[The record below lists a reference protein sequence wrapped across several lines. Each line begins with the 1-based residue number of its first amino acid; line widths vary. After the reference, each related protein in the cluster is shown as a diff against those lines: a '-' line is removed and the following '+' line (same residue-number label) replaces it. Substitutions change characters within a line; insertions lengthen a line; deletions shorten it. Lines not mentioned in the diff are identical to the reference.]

1 MRSTKKRAS
10 PATSSLQLQLPT
22 PKKRVVLSDLTNS
35 PHVGSTR
42 NSEDFAPNKPKCE
55 NNGAYPNSNCE
66 LDEPT
71 KAETVISSTSTSTD
85 LDHFNS
91 NSIHSHLRAQ
101 EMEVHRR
108 PFPDYMEIVQ
118 NEVSTFMREILV
130 NWLVEVAEEYK
141 LVSDTIYLTI
151 SYIDRF
157 LSSNVVSKSKIQL
170 LGVSCMLNASQYE
183 EISPPNV
190 EDFCYITDN
199 SYTKEEVMDMER
211 EVQKFLNFEMGIPT
225 IKNFLRIY
233 TRAAQENCNSSNLQF
248 ELLGCY
254 LAELSLLDYRCVRFL
269 PSVVAASAIF
279 LTRFTIQP
287 EMHPWSLALQ
297 CYSGYRPFDLMECVL
312 TLHDLQINRKGSS
325 LQAVR
330 EKYMQHKYKCVASLT
345 SPSEIPACYFEAI
358 NG

>member
-35 PHVGSTR
+35 PDVGSTR

-55 NNGAYPNSNCE
+55 NNGAYRNSNCE

-71 KAETVISSTSTSTD
+71 EAETVISSTSTSTD

-108 PFPDYMEIVQ
+108 PFPDYMETVQ

-211 EVQKFLNFEMGIPT
+211 EVQKILNFEMGIPT

-297 CYSGYRPFDLMECVL
+297 CYTGYRPFDLMECVL

-345 SPSEIPACYFEAI
+345 SPSEIPACYFEVI

>member
-10 PATSSLQLQLPT
+10 SATSSLQLQLPT

-35 PHVGSTR
+35 PDVGSTR

-55 NNGAYPNSNCE
+55 NNGASPNCE

-71 KAETVISSTSTSTD
+71 KSETVVSSICM
-85 LDHFNS
+85 DHFNCTYS

-108 PFPDYMEIVQ
+108 PFPDYMETVQ

-211 EVQKFLNFEMGIPT
+211 EVQNFLNFEMGIPT

-233 TRAAQENCNSSNLQF
+233 TRAAQENCNSSSLQF

-269 PSVVAASAIF
+269 PSVIAASAIF

-345 SPSEIPACYFEAI
+345 SPSEIPACYFEVI

>member
-10 PATSSLQLQLPT
+10 SATSSLQLQLPT

-35 PHVGSTR
+35 PDVGSTR

-55 NNGAYPNSNCE
+55 NNGAYTNCE

-71 KAETVISSTSTSTD
+71 KSETVISSTCM
-85 LDHFNS
+85 DHFNCTYS

-108 PFPDYMEIVQ
+108 PFPDYMETVQ

-211 EVQKFLNFEMGIPT
+211 EVQNFLNFEMGIPT

-233 TRAAQENCNSSNLQF
+233 TRAAQENCN
-248 ELLGCY
+248 
-254 LAELSLLDYRCVRFL
+254 
-269 PSVVAASAIF
+269 
-279 LTRFTIQP
+279 
-287 EMHPWSLALQ
+287 SLALQ

-345 SPSEIPACYFEAI
+345 SPSEIPACYFEVI

>member
-10 PATSSLQLQLPT
+10 SATSSLQLQFPT

-35 PHVGSTR
+35 PDDVGSTR

-55 NNGAYPNSNCE
+55 NNGAYPNCE

-71 KAETVISSTSTSTD
+71 KSETVISSTCM
-85 LDHFNS
+85 DHFNCTYS

-108 PFPDYMEIVQ
+108 PFPDYMETVQ

-211 EVQKFLNFEMGIPT
+211 EVQKFLNFEMGVPT

-233 TRAAQENCNSSNLQF
+233 TRAAQENCN
-248 ELLGCY
+248 
-254 LAELSLLDYRCVRFL
+254 
-269 PSVVAASAIF
+269 
-279 LTRFTIQP
+279 
-287 EMHPWSLALQ
+287 SLALQ

-345 SPSEIPACYFEAI
+345 SPSEIPACYFEVI